1 MNGET
6 EEKKV
11 SLVDILSLVKE
22 VQQKMLRLENDMA
35 NRASMYFKETMTRKE
50 AAAYLGVSMATINRY
65 CRRRVITYHISEG
78 LSYFDKEELDRF
90 MHATK
95 ISREE
100 DVARAARRKIMEVRE
115 RKIEP
120 RSFLA
125 ANC

>member
-11 SLVDILSLVKE
+11 SLVDVLSLVKE
-22 VQQKMLRLENDMA
+22 VQQQMLRLENDMA
-35 NRASMYFKETMTRKE
+35 NRASMYFKKTMTRKE
-50 AAAYLGVSMATINRY
+50 AAAYLGVSRATMDRY
-65 CRRRVITYHISEG
+65 CKRRVITYYMSEG
-78 LSYFDKEELDRF
+78 LSFFDKEELDRF

-100 DVARAARRKIMEVRE
+100 DIARATRRKIMEVRE
-115 RKIEP
+115 KKFEP